1 MQNSIQKI
9 IDGIKSGY
17 IFDSHFVIAQLIK
30 FYSDAYLDFAS
41 SINASSDKTLM
52 VHGKIGQEIAKHKGS
67 LIQMLPNK
75 SWSENI
81 HGNTNECA
89 CWQKK

>member
-17 IFDSHFVIAQLIK
+17 VFDSHFVIAQLIK

-41 SINASSDKTLM
+41 SINASSNKTLT
-52 VHGKIGQEIAKHKGS
+52 VHGKIGLEIAKNEGS
-67 LIQMLPNK
+67 LIQRFPNK

-81 HGNTNECA
+81 HGNAGKCT